1 MKKRIIAL
9 ILTVVMSLLALSS
22 CNSGFDFATEDLSGY
37 AKLDVE
43 KFLQDLQKLEIE
55 DGDFTTNKDTRDA
68 FVAATVYN
76 AIVDKVLAEKTAE
89 EDQLKE
95 GELGAGDVL
104 YFVYYAVDENNNVY
118 FGSDMNKSSITLSST
133 KANHVVRLGD
143 KLDDEGDEIAKLIVE
158 NLQKGDIKDYI
169 YSMSSVAELQ
179 NKAVEDVK
187 AANPD
192 KTEEELKDEI
202 AAAKAEAI
210 KIKAGDKV
218 YITYTRT
225 YTKKDAEG
233 VETKVEEKAAYE
245 YTTIDPEKNRLHEL
259 FFAEGSVAN
268 YGSNVTVKDAENKN
282 SSTLT
287 VPDGDITYTYT
298 NVKAL
303 WKVESEGK
311 AIATFKYTPY
321 DVDTKQVMPDSLHST
336 ATKENLGK
344 KELTYYVFPT
354 YYIEAPSY
362 EEITAADI
370 LYYLNGS
377 KLTADSY
384 EALDVEGYK
393 NGEET
398 LEDLLKDITLVTA
411 SSDKDNKFY
420 KEGELKTLLD
430 AYNDA
435 VKAGGSKPT
444 DAQKKVIDE
453 ARAALTKAQNA
464 KLKEVITKIAEA
476 KKDDKVIGTEVL
488 TEYVENTFHSLKE
501 KYDSDITSKVQK
513 AVLDLIYESV
523 TITGYPEKLL
533 EEFIDHVY
541 ESYEYDFYTGYTD
554 DKKTDTNY
562 NKYGDLDTYLE
573 AKLGSN
579 VDAAIEKEAKGYLD
593 PILKVFYVSQ
603 VLNDKAVAAMPGYIQ
618 ADIDGGAYNI
628 DEEAYRDY
636 YKEDAQKYIDEAKA
650 KAEENKQSAIDEAT
664 KFLINDDYMKAFKKE
679 VGSSYYR
686 TLVETYGETNLRT
699 GMQFNKLFYYLTST
713 NIFFNEDEGHAEIKY
728 TEDGTKLDFRTVDY
742 TIKVENDEADTD
754 K

>member
-55 DGDFTTNKDTRDA
+55 DGDFTTNKETRDA

-104 YFVYYAVDENNNVY
+104 YFVYYAVDENDNVY

-143 KLDDEGDEIAKLIVE
+143 KLDDKGDEIAKLIVE

-245 YTTIDPEKNRLHEL
+245 YTTIDPENNRLHEL

-268 YGSNVTVKDAENKN
+268 YGSNVTAKDAENKN

-287 VPDGDITYTYT
+287 VKDGDITYTYT

-321 DVDTKQVMPDSLHST
+321 DDDTKQVMPDSLHST

-362 EEITAADI
+362 EEITAVDI

-453 ARAALTKAQNA
+453 ARAALTKGQNA
-464 KLKEVITKIAEA
+464 KLKEVITKIAGA
-476 KKDDKVIGTEVL
+476 KKDDKVLGTEVL
-488 TEYVENTFHSLKE
+488 TEYVEDTFHTLKE
-501 KYDSDITSKVQK
+501 AYDSDITSKVQK

-541 ESYEYDFYTGYTD
+541 ESYEYDFHTGYTD

-603 VLNDKAVAAMPGYIQ
+603 VLNNKAVAAMPGYVQ

-650 KAEENKQSAIDEAT
+650 KADENKQSAIDEAT